1 MKVPKPK
8 EIENL
13 LRGSKYR
20 AMRSKEISKRLGMP
34 VEARPALKKV
44 LGKMVSEGK
53 LSRIDG
59 GKYAVTAQLNKAN
72 NKKAS
77 AQPKPNSSKDKK
89 TTDKKTTDK
98 KTTTQPISSINE
110 LLKAGKVLGKYVKT
124 GKTGKVIP
132 KDDKIPHVTLQGGDT
147 RTLKNNSLVVVKLK
161 NKLSR
166 DGTLQGHILEVLGK
180 AGDLEV
186 ERKGILIEY
195 DMPLSFPGNC
205 LRELDNIPD
214 AIAESEIKNRTDL
227 RKETIFTIDG
237 ETAKDFDDAVGIYKI
252 AKGYRLLVSIADV
265 SYYVKLGSD
274 IDNEALNRATS
285 VYMPDKV
292 IPMLPHRL
300 SDDLCSLVAHK
311 DRLTKTVEMDFNSR
325 GEVVDSRIYN
335 SVIRSSARLTYTGV
349 TERLLK
355 KGRVPKSEMKVLNKL
370 RLMMELYEL
379 IRARRS
385 EKGELS
391 FELPEPDIIK
401 DELGRTVDIVRTER
415 NEAHGLIEEFMVAA
429 NEAVAN
435 FIYRA
440 RVPSMYR
447 IHDVPDKESLNEL
460 SDGLKKL
467 GYLLVVNDKMRTLD
481 LQRIIN
487 KSRNKSNQLAVI
499 MLILR
504 SLKRA
509 VYSTLREG
517 HFGLAL
523 DHYTHFTSPIRR
535 YPDLIVHRI
544 VNALINNQS
553 HPYTEDT
560 LEWVA
565 DKASKKE
572 RTADLIE
579 RESINLERAHFMKSY
594 IEEDFDGI
602 VLSVLPFG
610 MFVEVE
616 KLFVEGLVP
625 KDSVKNWRKRWF
637 DIGQKVSVKVVEADV
652 EKRRI
657 TLNLTS

>member
-72 NKKAS
+72 NKKAA
-77 AQPKPNSSKDKK
+77 AQPKPYSSKDKK
-89 TTDKKTTDK
+89 TTGK

-594 IEEDFDGI
+594 IGEDFDGI